1 MNIDDGKR
9 FEQVV
14 QRMAPGSRLLRAWRL
29 EGGFSAEV
37 IGLEI
42 ELPDGAIEKAL
53 LRRHG
58 PVDLAAN
65 PDIAADEYRLLEI
78 ARAAGLRVPAPL
90 FLDRST
96 DLFPTPYM
104 VVEFI
109 EGETRME
116 SDEPVAFARQL
127 AAILAGIH
135 SVDWFGVDLSFL
147 PDQSAVVARRLAKRP
162 AQLDDA
168 LSEGEI
174 RDALEASWPLEQAN
188 ASRLLHGDFWPGNL
202 LWRDSELAA
211 IIDWED
217 AVYGDP
223 LSDLAVSRLDT
234 LWFFG
239 PDAMDAFTAEYQ
251 ASMPGL
257 AYTNLALW
265 DLVAAQRHAGKLS
278 GWGLERDERQRMEA
292 LHREFVVGA
301 VRALCAS

>member
-1 MNIDDGKR
+1 MNVDDGKR

-14 QRMAPGSRLLRAWRL
+14 RRMAPGSRLLRAWRI

-42 ELPDGAIEKAL
+42 ERLDSSIEKAL

-58 PVDLAAN
+58 PIDLAAN

-96 DLFPTPYM
+96 ELFPTPYV

-109 EGETRME
+109 DGETRME
-116 SDEPVAFARQL
+116 ADDPVAFARQL
-127 AAILAGIH
+127 ARILAGIH
-135 SVDWFGVDLSFL
+135 SVDLSDVDLTFL
-147 PDQSAVVARRLAKRP
+147 PDQSAAVARRLTDRP
-162 AQLDDA
+162 AQLDDT

-174 RDALEASWPLEQAN
+174 RDALERVWPPEEGN
-188 ASRLLHGDFWPGNL
+188 EPRLLHGDFWPGNL
-202 LWRDSELAA
+202 LWRDGELAA

-223 LSDLAVSRLDT
+223 LSDLAVSRLDA

-239 PDAMDAFTAEYQ
+239 PGAMDAFTAEYQ
-251 ASMPGL
+251 ALMPDL
-257 AYTNLALW
+257 DYSDLPRW
-265 DLVAAQRHAGKLS
+265 DLCAALRHTGKLS
-278 GWGLERDERQRMEA
+278 GWGLEPEEERRMQA
-292 LHREFVVGA
+292 LHRGFVEQ
-301 VRALCAS
+301 ALERLTR